1 MAPCALAC
9 ALLTPLTFTQ
19 CWIHERCGSYQIQ
32 FRSKSVCQLHLRH
45 APAVDLSSQG
55 PGQWRQHDNWVQLVD
70 TLPLKALSPNIFNAV
85 KIVALHA
92 PRLPEYDPPTGLG
105 AHGRQAGAGAP
116 RRAPLAR
123 TRHPP
128 SGGLVS
134 GAVVVSSARG
144 TWGAS
149 AAYHQ
154 CPNHPEGWGGPAGT
168 ARKAPRSYFN
178 SPGKQLQPV
187 ETTCSCCRAACN

>member
-1 MAPCALAC
+1 VRQQSICRPTNPDTCITTMTRFDWPCKGPLELSNADIFLAKKV
-9 ALLTPLTFTQ
+9 TSGGPL
-19 CWIHERCGSYQIQ
+19 
-32 FRSKSVCQLHLRH
+32 
-45 APAVDLSSQG
+45 
-55 PGQWRQHDNWVQLVD
+55 
-70 TLPLKALSPNIFNAV
+70 
-85 KIVALHA
+85 
-92 PRLPEYDPPTGLG
+92 RLPECDPPGQASREGAGLG
-105 AHGRQAGAGAP
+105 AYGRQAGAGVP